1 VIGFYLHHHG
11 SGHRTRG
18 TTLARLVRA
27 PVTGLGSG
35 GAPRGWPSDWVELA
49 RDDEPRVSRTAAADV
64 TAGGVLHWVPRHHPG
79 LLDRHATLVAWL
91 ASVRP
96 SLMVVDVSVE
106 VALVARLCGIPV
118 VVAAMA
124 GDRTDRPHRLAYDL
138 ADHLL
143 APWPLPA
150 HPARWPRRWSDKAW
164 HVGGLSRFHERTLP
178 PPSDAAGRRVL
189 VLWGE
194 GGSEVTERDV
204 AGAREATPG
213 WQWVQRGGEHP
224 AAPDL
229 WAELA
234 GADVVVTHAGQNAVA
249 DVAHA
254 RRPAVVVAQS
264 RPHDEQLATAR
275 AVDRMGLAE
284 GLDRWPE
291 PGRWADLLRRAQERG
306 GMGWRAWDGVGP
318 PGAARLLDA
327 AADETDDAAAEEM
340 GGESV
345 EEMGGETDEAA
356 GPGDGQREMSTPRR
370 VGR

>member
-1 VIGFYLHHHG
+1 
-11 SGHRTRG
+11 
-18 TTLARLVRA
+18 
-27 PVTGLGSG
+27 
-35 GAPRGWPSDWVELA
+35 
-49 RDDEPRVSRTAAADV
+49 
-64 TAGGVLHWVPRHHPG
+64 
-79 LLDRHATLVAWL
+79 
-91 ASVRP
+91 
-96 SLMVVDVSVE
+96 
-106 VALVARLCGIPV
+106 
-118 VVAAMA
+118 
-124 GDRTDRPHRLAYDL
+124 
-138 ADHLL
+138 
-143 APWPLPA
+143 
-150 HPARWPRRWSDKAW
+150 
-164 HVGGLSRFHERTLP
+164 
-178 PPSDAAGRRVL
+178 VL

-284 GLDRWPE
+284 GLERWPE

-306 GMGWRAWDGVGP
+306 GLGWQAWDGVGP
-318 PGAARLLDA
+318 SGAARLLDA
-327 AADETDDAAAEEM
+327 AAEKSDKAAGEETGDAA
-340 GGESV
+340 
-345 EEMGGETDEAA
+345 D
-356 GPGDGQREMSTPRR
+356 PGDCHRELSTPRR
-370 VGR
+370 AGW